1 MIQDRLF
8 HQHIKVGPEGAY
20 AGALAAIDIAL
31 WDLKGKVLGQP
42 VWKLL
47 GGAWRREL
55 PFYASIGGNGQ
66 RSVDEVCRVVEQW
79 LALGP
84 AQVKIRFDADKTAR
98 DVDLAGDI
106 AKARAVRKLV
116 GDDFPLAFDSN
127 NGYSVQ
133 GAIRV
138 GRALEELGYVWFEE
152 PVQHYHVESFAKV
165 AAALD
170 IAVSAGE
177 QEYTL
182 QGIKRLIEAGVDIVQ
197 PDIVKTGGFTGLG
210 DMAALARAY
219 GVDLVPHQTQ
229 PVDRSHGQPA
239 LRRLAHPLASPRR
252 VQRPSRGPGRGVQ
265 DAGPARPGKVRPHGC
280 AGAGARDGR
289 ERAAHAHDPLDVVR
303 RERLSAARGGETSG
317 SGWWHGRRRKEFA
330 AAGARA
336 GPDGPRP
343 AGAIRARSHFWPRR
357 AGTARPV
364 SIRWSRCSPAS
375 GHRVLV
381 TPTSPK
387 RGELLRDGGTRC
399 KRFRSQAGQRRVL
412 RDGRRRRPRRRG
424 HRAA

>member
-1 MIQDRLF
+1 VKIARVEPFHVDWGAGRNRSAWVRIWTDGGAYGLGEASPMVHGNASLEIIASAFTPMLLGVDPLEPRVIQDRLF
-8 HQHIKVGPEGAY
+8 HEHIKVGPEGAY

-31 WDLKGKVLGQP
+31 WDLRGKVLGQP

-79 LALGP
+79 LELGP

-106 AKARAVRKLV
+106 AKARAVRTLV
-116 GDDFPLAFDSN
+116 GDGFPLAFDSN

-165 AAALD
+165 ADALD

-229 PVDRSHGQPA
+229 PSIGHTANLHFVASLTHSHYPA
-239 LRRLAHPLASPRR
+239 EYN
-252 VQRPSRGPGRGVQ
+252 GPHGVQ
-265 DAGPARPGKVRPHGC
+265 DAVFRTPVRPVRGKFVLTDLP
-280 AGAGARDGR
+280 GLGLEVDESELQKRMIPWTSSGAR
-289 ERAAHAHDPLDVVR
+289 
-303 RERLSAARGGETSG
+303 G
-317 SGWWHGRRRKEFA
+317 S
-330 AAGARA
+330 
-336 GPDGPRP
+336 D
-343 AGAIRARSHFWPRR
+343 
-357 AGTARPV
+357 
-364 SIRWSRCSPAS
+364 
-375 GHRVLV
+375 
-381 TPTSPK
+381 
-387 RGELLRDGGTRC
+387 
-399 KRFRSQAGQRRVL
+399 
-412 RDGRRRRPRRRG
+412 
-424 HRAA
+424 

>member
-1 MIQDRLF
+1 MKITRVEAFQVDWGGRRTRSAWVRIGTDGGVVGLGEASPMVHGNASLEIIASAFTPMLLGADPLEPRVIQDRLF
-8 HQHIKVGPEGAY
+8 HQHIKLGPEGAY

-31 WDLKGKVLGQP
+31 WDLRGKALGQP

-66 RSVDEVCRVVEQW
+66 RTVDEVCRVVEDW
-79 LALGP
+79 LKLGP

-152 PVQHYHVESFAKV
+152 PVQHYHVESVAKV

-197 PDIVKTGGFTGLG
+197 PDIVKTGGFTGLA
-210 DMAALARAY
+210 DMAALARAW

-229 PVDRSHGQPA
+229 PSIGHTA
-239 LRRLAHPLASPRR
+239 NLHFLASLIHSHYPAEYNGPRD
-252 VQRPSRGPGRGVQ
+252 VQ
-265 DAGPARPGKVRPHGC
+265 DVVFTTPVRPVNGKFVLSD
-280 AGAGARDGR
+280 APGLGLEVDDGQ
-289 ERAAHAHDPLDVVR
+289 LDKR
-303 RERLSAARGGETSG
+303 MIRWTS
-317 SGWWHGRRRKEFA
+317 S
-330 AAGARA
+330 AAGA
-336 GPDGPRP
+336 
-343 AGAIRARSHFWPRR
+343 
-357 AGTARPV
+357 
-364 SIRWSRCSPAS
+364 
-375 GHRVLV
+375 
-381 TPTSPK
+381 
-387 RGELLRDGGTRC
+387 
-399 KRFRSQAGQRRVL
+399 
-412 RDGRRRRPRRRG
+412 
-424 HRAA
+424 

>member
-1 MIQDRLF
+1 MKIAKVEPFHVNWGGGRTRSAWVRIWTDAGVYGLGEASPMSHGSASLEIIASSLAPPLLGADPLESRVLQDRLF
-8 HQHIKVGPEGAY
+8 HEHIKVGPEGAY
-20 AGALAAIDIAL
+20 AAAIAAVDIAL

-42 VWKLL
+42 VWRLL

-66 RSVDEVCRVVEQW
+66 RTVDEVCRVVEQW

-152 PVQHYHVESFAKV
+152 PVQHYHMDSFAKV

-182 QGIKRLIEAGVDIVQ
+182 QGIKRLIDAGVDIVQ

-210 DMAALARAY
+210 DMAALARAH

-229 PVDRSHGQPA
+229 PSVGHTANLHFAASLTHSHYPA
-239 LRRLAHPLASPRR
+239 EYNGPRED
-252 VQRPSRGPGRGVQ
+252 Q
-265 DAGPARPGKVRPHGC
+265 DVVYKTPVRP
-280 AGAGARDGR
+280 ANGR
-289 ERAAHAHDPLDVVR
+289 FALADAPGLGLELD
-303 RERLSAARGGETSG
+303 EEALAARMIPWTSSAPSG
-317 SGWWHGRRRKEFA
+317 S
-330 AAGARA
+330 RA
-336 GPDGPRP
+336 P
-343 AGAIRARSHFWPRR
+343 
-357 AGTARPV
+357 
-364 SIRWSRCSPAS
+364 
-375 GHRVLV
+375 
-381 TPTSPK
+381 
-387 RGELLRDGGTRC
+387 GG
-399 KRFRSQAGQRRVL
+399 
-412 RDGRRRRPRRRG
+412 
-424 HRAA
+424 

>member
-1 MIQDRLF
+1 MKITGVEPFHVDWGGGRTRSAWVRVRTDAGVEGLGEASPMVHGNASLEVIASAFTPLLVGADPLEARVLQDRLF

-20 AGALAAIDIAL
+20 AAALAAVDIAL
-31 WDLKGKVLGQP
+31 WDLKGKALGQP
-42 VWKLL
+42 VWKLM
-47 GGAWRREL
+47 GGAWRRSL

-66 RSVDEVCRVVEQW
+66 RSVDEVCRVVERW

-84 AQVKIRFDADKTAR
+84 AQVKIRFDADKTTR
-98 DVDLAGDI
+98 DADLAGDI
-106 AKARAVRKLV
+106 AKARAVRQLV

-152 PVQHYHVESFAKV
+152 PVQHYHVESMAKV

-197 PDIVKTGGFTGLG
+197 PDIVKTGGFTGLA

-229 PVDRSHGQPA
+229 PTIGHTANLHFVASLTHSHHPA
-239 LRRLAHPLASPRR
+239 EYNGPREI
-252 VQRPSRGPGRGVQ
+252 Q
-265 DAGPARPGKVRPHGC
+265 DVVFKTPVRPVQGKFVL
-280 AGAGARDGR
+280 ADTPGLGLEIDETELGKRAIPWRSSGA
-289 ERAAHAHDPLDVVR
+289 
-303 RERLSAARGGETSG
+303 SA
-317 SGWWHGRRRKEFA
+317 
-330 AAGARA
+330 
-336 GPDGPRP
+336 
-343 AGAIRARSHFWPRR
+343 
-357 AGTARPV
+357 
-364 SIRWSRCSPAS
+364 
-375 GHRVLV
+375 
-381 TPTSPK
+381 
-387 RGELLRDGGTRC
+387 
-399 KRFRSQAGQRRVL
+399 
-412 RDGRRRRPRRRG
+412 
-424 HRAA
+424 

>member
-1 MIQDRLF
+1 LAEEATMRITKVEAFHVDWGGGRNRSAWVRIGTDAGVWGLGEASPMVHGNASLEIIASAFTPMLLGADPLQPRVIQDRLF
-8 HQHIKVGPEGAY
+8 HQHIKLGPEGAY
-20 AGALAAIDIAL
+20 TGALAAIDIAL
-31 WDLKGKVLGQP
+31 WDLKGKALGQP

-47 GGAWRREL
+47 GGAWRREQ

-66 RSVDEVCRVVEQW
+66 RTVDEVCRVVEEW
-79 LALGP
+79 LKLGP
-84 AQVKIRFDADKTAR
+84 VQVKIRFDADKTAR

-138 GRALEELGYVWFEE
+138 GRVLEELGYVWFEE
-152 PVQHYHVESFAKV
+152 PVQHYHVESVAKV

-229 PVDRSHGQPA
+229 PSIGHTANLHFVASLTHSHHPA
-239 LRRLAHPLASPRR
+239 EYNGPRD
-252 VQRPSRGPGRGVQ
+252 VQ
-265 DAGPARPGKVRPHGC
+265 DVVFKTPVRPVNGKFVLSD
-280 AGAGARDGR
+280 APGLGLEID
-289 ERAAHAHDPLDVVR
+289 DSQLDR
-303 RERLSAARGGETSG
+303 RMIRWTSSAAGG
-317 SGWWHGRRRKEFA
+317 
-330 AAGARA
+330 
-336 GPDGPRP
+336 
-343 AGAIRARSHFWPRR
+343 
-357 AGTARPV
+357 
-364 SIRWSRCSPAS
+364 
-375 GHRVLV
+375 
-381 TPTSPK
+381 
-387 RGELLRDGGTRC
+387 
-399 KRFRSQAGQRRVL
+399 
-412 RDGRRRRPRRRG
+412 
-424 HRAA
+424 

>member
-1 MIQDRLF
+1 VKIARVEPFHVQWGAGRNRSAWVRIWTDAGVYGLGEASPMVHGNASLEIIASAFTPMLLGADPLEPRVIQDRLF
-8 HQHIKVGPEGAY
+8 HEHIKVGPEGAY

-31 WDLKGKVLGQP
+31 WDLRGKVLGQP
-42 VWKLL
+42 VWRLL

-66 RSVDEVCRVVEQW
+66 RSVDQVCRVVEKW
-79 LALGP
+79 LELGP

-106 AKARAVRKLV
+106 AKARAVRTLV
-116 GDDFPLAFDSN
+116 GDGFPLAFDSN

-219 GVDLVPHQTQ
+219 GVDFVPHQTQ
-229 PVDRSHGQPA
+229 PSIGHTANLHFVSSLTHSHHPA
-239 LRRLAHPLASPRR
+239 EYN
-252 VQRPSRGPGRGVQ
+252 GPHQVQ
-265 DAGPARPGKVRPHGC
+265 DVVFRTPVRPTNGKFVLSD
-280 AGAGARDGR
+280 APGLGLELDEAELRKRMTPWTSSAPGAGA
-289 ERAAHAHDPLDVVR
+289 
-303 RERLSAARGGETSG
+303 
-317 SGWWHGRRRKEFA
+317 
-330 AAGARA
+330 
-336 GPDGPRP
+336 
-343 AGAIRARSHFWPRR
+343 
-357 AGTARPV
+357 
-364 SIRWSRCSPAS
+364 
-375 GHRVLV
+375 
-381 TPTSPK
+381 
-387 RGELLRDGGTRC
+387 
-399 KRFRSQAGQRRVL
+399 
-412 RDGRRRRPRRRG
+412 
-424 HRAA
+424 

>member
-1 MIQDRLF
+1 MKIARVEPFHVDWGAGRNRSAWVRIWSDSGAFGLGEASPMVHGNASLEIIASAFAPMLLGADPLEPRVIQDRLF
-8 HQHIKVGPEGAY
+8 HEHIKLGPEGAY
-20 AGALAAIDIAL
+20 TGAVAAIDIAL
-31 WDLKGKVLGQP
+31 WDLRGKVLGQP

-66 RSVDEVCRVVEQW
+66 RTVDEVCRVVEKW
-79 LALGP
+79 LELGP

-106 AKARAVRKLV
+106 AKARAVRALV

-197 PDIVKTGGFTGLG
+197 PDIVKTGGFTGLA

-219 GVDLVPHQTQ
+219 GVDFVPHQTQ
-229 PVDRSHGQPA
+229 PSIGHTANLHFVASLTHSHHPA
-239 LRRLAHPLASPRR
+239 EYNGPYQ
-252 VQRPSRGPGRGVQ
+252 VQDVVFRTPVRPVKGKFILSDALGLGLELDEGELKKRAVPWTSSARGPQ
-265 DAGPARPGKVRPHGC
+265 
-280 AGAGARDGR
+280 
-289 ERAAHAHDPLDVVR
+289 
-303 RERLSAARGGETSG
+303 
-317 SGWWHGRRRKEFA
+317 
-330 AAGARA
+330 
-336 GPDGPRP
+336 
-343 AGAIRARSHFWPRR
+343 
-357 AGTARPV
+357 
-364 SIRWSRCSPAS
+364 
-375 GHRVLV
+375 
-381 TPTSPK
+381 
-387 RGELLRDGGTRC
+387 
-399 KRFRSQAGQRRVL
+399 
-412 RDGRRRRPRRRG
+412 
-424 HRAA
+424 

>member
-1 MIQDRLF
+1 MKITRVEAFHVDWGGGRNRSAWVRIGTDAGVVGLGEASPMVHGNASLEIIASAFTPMLLGADPLEPRVIQDRLF
-8 HQHIKVGPEGAY
+8 HEHIKVGPEGAY

-31 WDLKGKVLGQP
+31 WDLKGKALGQP

-55 PFYASIGGNGQ
+55 PFYASIGGNGR
-66 RSVDEVCRVVEQW
+66 RSADEVCRVVEDW
-79 LALGP
+79 LKLGP

-116 GDDFPLAFDSN
+116 GENFPLAFDSN

-152 PVQHYHVESFAKV
+152 PVQHYHVESVAKV

-197 PDIVKTGGFTGLG
+197 PDIVKTGGFTGLA
-210 DMAALARAY
+210 DMAALARAW

-229 PVDRSHGQPA
+229 PSIGHTANLHFVASLTHSHHPA
-239 LRRLAHPLASPRR
+239 EYNGPRD
-252 VQRPSRGPGRGVQ
+252 VQ
-265 DAGPARPGKVRPHGC
+265 DVVFTTPVRPVNGKF
-280 AGAGARDGR
+280 
-289 ERAAHAHDPLDVVR
+289 V
-303 RERLSAARGGETSG
+303 LSDAPGLGLEVDESQLNKRMIRWTS
-317 SGWWHGRRRKEFA
+317 S
-330 AAGARA
+330 AAGA
-336 GPDGPRP
+336 
-343 AGAIRARSHFWPRR
+343 
-357 AGTARPV
+357 
-364 SIRWSRCSPAS
+364 
-375 GHRVLV
+375 
-381 TPTSPK
+381 
-387 RGELLRDGGTRC
+387 
-399 KRFRSQAGQRRVL
+399 
-412 RDGRRRRPRRRG
+412 
-424 HRAA
+424 

>member
-1 MIQDRLF
+1 MSGLTGAAAQAPIAAVQTRAYRIPTEAPESDGTLEWDATTLVLVSIDAGGRRGLGYTYADAACVPLVQARLAPLLLGRDAL
-8 HQHIKVGPEGAY
+8 QTAARWAELRAALRNLGGVGLGAM
-20 AGALAAIDIAL
+20 ALSALDVAL
-31 WDLKGKVLGQP
+31 WDLKGKALGQP

-66 RSVDEVCRVVEQW
+66 RSVDEVCRVVEEW
-79 LALGP
+79 LKLGP

-106 AKARAVRKLV
+106 AKARAVRTLV
-116 GDDFPLAFDSN
+116 GEGFPLAFDSN

-152 PVQHYHVESFAKV
+152 PVQHYHVESVAKV

-210 DMAALARAY
+210 DMAALARAW

-229 PVDRSHGQPA
+229 PSIGHTANLHFVASLTHSHHPA
-239 LRRLAHPLASPRR
+239 EYNGPRD
-252 VQRPSRGPGRGVQ
+252 VQ
-265 DAGPARPGKVRPHGC
+265 DVVFQTPVRPVNGKFVLSE
-280 AGAGARDGR
+280 APGLGL
-289 ERAAHAHDPLDVVR
+289 ELDEAQLGKR
-303 RERLSAARGGETSG
+303 TIPWTS
-317 SGWWHGRRRKEFA
+317 S
-330 AAGARA
+330 
-336 GPDGPRP
+336 
-343 AGAIRARSHFWPRR
+343 SN
-357 AGTARPV
+357 T
-364 SIRWSRCSPAS
+364 
-375 GHRVLV
+375 
-381 TPTSPK
+381 
-387 RGELLRDGGTRC
+387 
-399 KRFRSQAGQRRVL
+399 
-412 RDGRRRRPRRRG
+412 
-424 HRAA
+424 

>member
-1 MIQDRLF
+1 VRDPGVWGSMGASPGPIKVGLAPGERMKITAVDAFHVDWGGGRNRSAWVRIRTDAGVDGLGEASPMVHGNASLEIIASAFTPMLLGADPLQSRVIQDRLF
-8 HQHIKVGPEGAY
+8 HEHIKVGPEGAY

-31 WDLKGKVLGQP
+31 WDLKGKALGQP

-66 RSVDEVCRVVEQW
+66 RTVDQVCRVVEDW
-79 LALGP
+79 LKIGP
-84 AQVKIRFDADKTAR
+84 VQVKIRFDADKTAR

-152 PVQHYHVESFAKV
+152 PVQHYHVESFEKV

-229 PVDRSHGQPA
+229 PSIGHTANRHFVASLTHSHAPA
-239 LRRLAHPLASPRR
+239 EYNGPRD
-252 VQRPSRGPGRGVQ
+252 VQ
-265 DAGPARPGKVRPHGC
+265 DVVFKTPVCPVNGKFVLSDAPGLGL
-280 AGAGARDGR
+280 
-289 ERAAHAHDPLDVVR
+289 ELDEAELGKR
-303 RERLSAARGGETSG
+303 TIRWTSSAA
-317 SGWWHGRRRKEFA
+317 
-330 AAGARA
+330 AR
-336 GPDGPRP
+336 
-343 AGAIRARSHFWPRR
+343 
-357 AGTARPV
+357 
-364 SIRWSRCSPAS
+364 
-375 GHRVLV
+375 
-381 TPTSPK
+381 
-387 RGELLRDGGTRC
+387 
-399 KRFRSQAGQRRVL
+399 
-412 RDGRRRRPRRRG
+412 
-424 HRAA
+424 

>member
-1 MIQDRLF
+1 MKIARVEPFHVEWGAGRNRSAWVRIWSDSGAFGLGEASPMVHGNASLEIIASAFKPMLLGADPLEPRVIQDRLF
-8 HQHIKVGPEGAY
+8 HEHIKLGPEGAY
-20 AGALAAIDIAL
+20 TGALAAVDIAL
-31 WDLKGKVLGQP
+31 WDLRGKVLGQP
-42 VWKLL
+42 VCKLL

-66 RSVDEVCRVVEQW
+66 RSVDEVCRVVEKW
-79 LALGP
+79 LELGP

-106 AKARAVRKLV
+106 AKARAVRALV
-116 GDDFPLAFDSN
+116 GDGFPLAFDSN

-197 PDIVKTGGFTGLG
+197 PDIVKTGGFTGLA

-219 GVDLVPHQTQ
+219 GVDFVPHQTQ
-229 PVDRSHGQPA
+229 PSIGHTANLHFVASLTHSHHPA
-239 LRRLAHPLASPRR
+239 EYN
-252 VQRPSRGPGRGVQ
+252 GPYQVQ
-265 DAGPARPGKVRPHGC
+265 DVVFRTPVRPVKGKFVLGDSPGLGLELDE
-280 AGAGARDGR
+280 AELAK
-289 ERAAHAHDPLDVVR
+289 RAIHWT
-303 RERLSAARGGETSG
+303 SSARG
-317 SGWWHGRRRKEFA
+317 A
-330 AAGARA
+330 
-336 GPDGPRP
+336 
-343 AGAIRARSHFWPRR
+343 
-357 AGTARPV
+357 
-364 SIRWSRCSPAS
+364 
-375 GHRVLV
+375 
-381 TPTSPK
+381 
-387 RGELLRDGGTRC
+387 
-399 KRFRSQAGQRRVL
+399 
-412 RDGRRRRPRRRG
+412 
-424 HRAA
+424 

>member
-1 MIQDRLF
+1 MKIDRVEPFHVDWGGGRTRSAWVRIWTDAGTFGLGEASPMAHGSASLEIIASSFAPMLLGADPLESRVLQDRLF
-8 HQHIKVGPEGAY
+8 HEHIKVGPEGAY
-20 AGALAAIDIAL
+20 AAALAAVDIAL
-31 WDLKGKVLGQP
+31 WDLKGKALGQP
-42 VWKLL
+42 VWRLL

-66 RSVDEVCRVVEQW
+66 RTVDEVCRVVEQW
-79 LALGP
+79 LAVGP

-106 AKARAVRKLV
+106 AKARAVRRLV

-152 PVQHYHVESFAKV
+152 PVQHYHMDSFEKV

-182 QGIKRLIEAGVDIVQ
+182 QGIKRLIDAGVDIVQ

-210 DMAALARAY
+210 DMAALARAH

-229 PVDRSHGQPA
+229 PAIGHTANLHFVASLTHSHHPA
-239 LRRLAHPLASPRR
+239 EYNGPRD
-252 VQRPSRGPGRGVQ
+252 VQ
-265 DAGPARPGKVRPHGC
+265 DAVFRTPVRP
-280 AGAGARDGR
+280 ANGR
-289 ERAAHAHDPLDVVR
+289 FALSDAPGLGLELDEAAL
-303 RERLSAARGGETSG
+303 AARMIPWTS
-317 SGWWHGRRRKEFA
+317 SA
-330 AAGARA
+330 
-336 GPDGPRP
+336 P
-343 AGAIRARSHFWPRR
+343 AGRR
-357 AGTARPV
+357 AGGAGGAR
-364 SIRWSRCSPAS
+364 S
-375 GHRVLV
+375 G
-381 TPTSPK
+381 
-387 RGELLRDGGTRC
+387 
-399 KRFRSQAGQRRVL
+399 
-412 RDGRRRRPRRRG
+412 
-424 HRAA
+424 